1 MSAPINNEFWKLRT
15 KHGRDRLFSDPELL
29 WQEACEYFDHT
40 NKRKWIKQ
48 DWVGKDGMYVEREL
62 ETPYTKSG
70 LCVFLDVSE
79 WRILADLKKV
89 SEDFSHVISRIEQII
104 YTQKIEGAAVGA
116 FNANIVARELGLKDS
131 TDHTTDG
138 KPLST
143 SAPLSIT
150 IHKTD
155 E

>member
-1 MSAPINNEFWKLRT
+1 MPAPLNNQFWKLRT
-15 KHGRDRLFSDPELL
+15 THGRDRLFSDPELL
-29 WQEACEYFDHT
+29 WTEACKYFEHT
-40 NKRKWIKQ
+40 NQRKWIKQ
-48 DWVGKDGMYVEREL
+48 DWVGKDGTYVERES

-79 WRILADLKKV
+79 WRILSDLKKV
-89 SEDFSHVISRIEQII
+89 SEDFSRVVSRIEQII

-138 KPLST
+138 KPLPS
-143 SAPLSIT
+143 SSPISIT
-150 IHKTD
+150 VHKTD